1 MASSPA
7 KISDSAARLMTMVAA
22 TVKKLLSPKINE
34 IPKLTSILQRVTAA
48 NKLLFAGT
56 VSGPSWRL
64 VMRQKI
70 EKIACILFFLVLVR
84 KLSHKF
90 AGSRTIGAHRLL
102 FWILDGQAECVL
114 RPIWRRYRCN

>member
-7 KISDSAARLMTMVAA
+7 KINDSAARLITMVAA

-48 NKLLFAGT
+48 NKLLLVGT

-90 AGSRTIGAHRLL
+90 VGSRTIGALSLL
-102 FWILDGQAECVL
+102 LWMLYGQAECVL
-114 RPIWRRYRCN
+114 RPIWRSNRCN

>member
-70 EKIACILFFLVLVR
+70 EKIACILFFLVLIR
-84 KLSHKF
+84 
-90 AGSRTIGAHRLL
+90 
-102 FWILDGQAECVL
+102 
-114 RPIWRRYRCN
+114 